1 MTVLESSRLT
11 GKSGMNRTVRRIWDV
26 GAVLTLTAMSTVA
39 LAQEEVRYSWFEIS
53 FIQQDVD
60 RSGSQISLLDPTIP
74 QLVDVNVSD
83 GNGIK
88 FRGSVGT
95 WHNLYA
101 FVDFASSDI
110 DDTAVVTNTITGA
123 VSPEAMDEFDFT
135 TIRGGV
141 GLRFPLNFK
150 TDIYA
155 ELSYDSLDLDFGSF
169 AGEDFD
175 TDAQDV
181 GGAIGIRRMFGDNL
195 ELRAYG
201 RYSNVGDVN
210 LNDPAG
216 TFDSDTLFGAGF
228 GFTLIRGLSIT
239 GDYESGEFTNWSIG
253 FRLDLS
259 ED

>member
-1 MTVLESSRLT
+1 MTVLECGRLNWEPRV
-11 GKSGMNRTVRRIWDV
+11 KRNFRRILNV
-26 GAVLTLTAMSTVA
+26 GAVLTLTTMSTVT
-39 LAQEEVRYSWFEIS
+39 LAQEEIRYSWFEIS
-53 FIQQDVD
+53 FVQQDVD
-60 RSGSQISLLDPTIP
+60 RRGAQISLADPLQP
-74 QLVDVNVSD
+74 QLVEVGVSD
-83 GNGIK
+83 GNGVK

-110 DDTAVVTNTITGA
+110 DITAVVTNTITGA
-123 VSPEAMDEFDFT
+123 VSPEVMDEFDFT

-141 GLRFPLNFK
+141 GLRIPLGFK

-181 GGAIGIRRMFGDNL
+181 GGALGIRRMFGNNL
-195 ELRAYG
+195 ELRVHG
-201 RYSNVGDVN
+201 RYSNVGDVS

-228 GFTLIRGLSIT
+228 GYTLVRGLSIT
-239 GDYESGEFTNWSIG
+239 GDYESGEFTSWNVG
-253 FRLDLS
+253 FRLDLD

>member
-1 MTVLESSRLT
+1 MTVLESGRLT

-26 GAVLTLTAMSTVA
+26 AAVLTLTAMSTVA

-60 RSGSQISLLDPTIP
+60 RSGSQISLADPLIPGDPLIP
-74 QLVDVNVSD
+74 QLVDVSGSD

-110 DDTAVVTNTITGA
+110 DVTAVVTNTITGE
-123 VSPEAMDEFDFT
+123 VFPPVMDEFDFT

-181 GGAIGIRRMFGDNL
+181 GGAIGIRRMFGNNL

-201 RYSNVGDVN
+201 RLSNVGDVN
-210 LNDPAG
+210 VNDPAG
-216 TFDSDTLFGAGF
+216 PFDSDTPVPVHA
-228 GFTLIRGLSIT
+228 
-239 GDYESGEFTNWSIG
+239 D
-253 FRLDLS
+253 
-259 ED
+259 